1 VYGSQRTSCADL
13 HEVALWSDFLTVDG
27 QELYYSYL
35 VDNQAIVMH
44 ETINAIR
51 AVIPKLTSADK
62 HIDSHLQLRETAI
75 KRFAFW
81 GVSLA

>member
-27 QELYYSYL
+27 QGLYYSYL
-35 VDNQAIVMH
+35 VDNQAIK
-44 ETINAIR
+44 

-62 HIDSHLQLRETAI
+62 HIDSLLQLRETAI

-81 GVSLA
+81 RVSLA